1 MGLTPGRY
9 CHSEAHFFVLIVGLW
24 LAENHASARWYWAGA
39 LATILLCVT
48 YAARALRAATG
59 TWQTHAITLGL
70 GAAVLIGL
78 ASDSIYVSA
87 SLWLPKQPQNSMA
100 SWQQGERL
108 LFEQSDRIDAV
119 IAHLAGPTSPGPSA
133 YMVGFAGVGEQRVFA
148 GEIALAAR
156 VIGDRYGTASHTV
169 LLVNDGRD
177 LEAHPLATVS
187 GLRRTLRE
195 IAARM
200 DRNRDVLFLV
210 LSSHGSDEPAISVSN
225 GSLPL
230 KQLTGEELAAA
241 LKDSGIRWKVIVI
254 SACHAGAFIPPLKDD
269 GTIILTAAAADRTSF
284 GCSSDRDLT
293 YFGEAFF
300 RDALPKAATLKEA
313 FDQAA
318 NAVSTR
324 ELAEHMT
331 PSKPQAF
338 YGAAVSAEIAN
349 FEPLHTAPLSRVNN
363 AP

>member
-1 MGLTPGRY
+1 
-9 CHSEAHFFVLIVGLW
+9 
-24 LAENHASARWYWAGA
+24 
-39 LATILLCVT
+39 
-48 YAARALRAATG
+48 
-59 TWQTHAITLGL
+59 
-70 GAAVLIGL
+70 
-78 ASDSIYVSA
+78 
-87 SLWLPKQPQNSMA
+87 MA